1 MENVHGDAA
10 MAHSALAVHLLG
22 RGQRKWRCQKDVNF
36 IQFQFAFVDH
46 V

>member
-22 RGQRKWRCQKDVNF
+22 RGQRKWRRQKDVKKMSILSNF
-36 IQFQFAFVDH
+36 SLH
-46 V
+46 L